1 MTFTLKFLV
10 ILWKGNDLK
19 ESFQK
24 SKGKRDNAKVSM
36 LRSTV
41 ASVPEKKERKQA
53 SMSDEYKVNVL
64 IHINIYL
71 QVADSA

>member
-1 MTFTLKFLV
+1 M